1 MKWPAFVNRQLDS
14 EQLGLVHFVRDYR
27 AQASSFRKLSL
38 LERRYWDI
46 AERAPFG
53 IRLIEDEKNG
63 PYLLRVYLTPENR
76 KKSLLLP
83 RLYLHYFFRGD
94 LDREVHN
101 HPWRRARSLI
111 LTGGYT
117 EYRWD
122 RQLRRMSE
130 RLYLPGMVNRI
141 NRNDFHRVELVDPE
155 AGCWTL
161 FCSHGR
167 VGPSDGKDWG
177 FLNTTNGLFTP
188 WGQYVMDKVTP

>member
-1 MKWPAFVNRQLDS
+1 VNELLHFIRGAR
-14 EQLGLVHFVRDYR
+14 EQTSRNRRLT
-27 AQASSFRKLSL
+27 L

-53 IRLIEDEKNG
+53 VRLIEDEQNG
-63 PYLLRVYLTPENR
+63 PYLLRVYLTPKNR
-76 KKSLLLP
+76 KRRTRWP
-83 RLYLHYFFRGD
+83 RFYLHYFFRGD
-94 LDREVHN
+94 MDREVHN

-122 RQLRRMSE
+122 PERRRMSE
-130 RLYLPGMVNRI
+130 RIYLPGMLNRI
-141 NRNDFHRVELVDPE
+141 NRDDYHRVELVDPE

-177 FLNTTNGLFTP
+177 FLNTDSGLFTP
-188 WGQYVMDKVTP
+188 WGQYVDQKL